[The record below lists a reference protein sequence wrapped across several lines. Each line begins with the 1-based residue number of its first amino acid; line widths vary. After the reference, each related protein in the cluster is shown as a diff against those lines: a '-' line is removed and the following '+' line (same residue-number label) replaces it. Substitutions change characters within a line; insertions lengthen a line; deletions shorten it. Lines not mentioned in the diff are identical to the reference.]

1 MRTAHLTLFKSL
13 LIKKKKKKKLY
24 RIDMISSVWEDVNT
38 DL

>member
-13 LIKKKKKKKLY
+13 LIKKKKKKLY
-24 RIDMISSVWEDVNT
+24 KINMISSVWEDVNT

>member
-13 LIKKKKKKKLY
+13 LIKKKKKLY
-24 RIDMISSVWEDVNT
+24 KINMISSVWEDVNT